1 MESVLAFLE
10 SNGLNDAAN
19 LARSRAQSTGRL
31 SSSAEKARFVFVSA
45 GQAPQIRYYIVD
57 RFIYPLNSINYCV
70 DAL

>member
-1 MESVLAFLE
+1 MTKQTSPTAKTGEMDMESVLAFLE

-45 GQAPQIRYYIVD
+45 GQAPQI
-57 RFIYPLNSINYCV
+57 
-70 DAL
+70 